1 MITAAAP
8 DSLKQAADVAFMA
21 QVSEADLRRILPFRL
36 TPLESFTEPEPSEGS
51 SVRLPSGRFVVA
63 IYGSVTHTLSI
74 YASLDADGVA
84 AAAEFLHEAKLD
96 RDAIQWV
103 RPEFA
108 GILQMKPLTATY
120 G

>member
-1 MITAAAP
+1 
-8 DSLKQAADVAFMA
+8 MA
-21 QVSEADLRRILPFRL
+21 E
-36 TPLESFTEPEPSEGS
+36 
-51 SVRLPSGRFVVA
+51 VVA

-74 YASLDADGVA
+74 YAGLDADGIA

-108 GILQMKPLTATY
+108 GILQMKPLTATH